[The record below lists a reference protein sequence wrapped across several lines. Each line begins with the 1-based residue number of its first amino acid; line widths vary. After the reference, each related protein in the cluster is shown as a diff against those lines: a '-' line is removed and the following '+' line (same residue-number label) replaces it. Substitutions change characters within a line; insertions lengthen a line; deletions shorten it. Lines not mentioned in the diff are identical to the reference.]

1 MPQVDDGDQDT
12 VSVCEQGAA
21 VVSPG
26 FAAPAAAIFIAA
38 LLGLGCLGRGQV
50 SGQLAKL

>member
-12 VSVCEQGAA
+12 VRVGEQETA
-21 VVSPG
+21 VVSAG
-26 FAAPAAAIFIAA
+26 FAAPAAAVVIAA